1 MKWQDVGENVMNSFI
16 ICPSVLFAPQWSIGP
31 VHNLY
36 SSIYN
41 ISMTRSRKVRLYLYV
56 LKFTLPNL
64 SSSLFTFLILFLI
77 SFIKMEVCIFCE
89 KSVRWWELFLSWRS
103 YVARNCQLLLV
114 RWRWRNIVVLLW
126 VQWLNPLKFYGEVN
140 TSVII
145 FMNCVLL

>member
-1 MKWQDVGENVMNSFI
+1 MNSFI

-36 SSIYN
+36 FSTYN

-64 SSSLFTFLILFLI
+64 SLSLLFTFGILFLI

-89 KSVRWWELFLSWRS
+89 KSVR
-103 YVARNCQLLLV
+103 
-114 RWRWRNIVVLLW
+114 
-126 VQWLNPLKFYGEVN
+126 
-140 TSVII
+140 
-145 FMNCVLL
+145 